1 VAMLDASEQ
10 AKMLQLLKTLQVDRG
25 MAMLFISHELAIVLR
40 VADRVIVLDHGRVVE
55 EATGT
60 RLLTNPRHRVT
71 KSLLAASG
79 RDGLFA
85 DEPAAPVH
93 VEQAAASVGA
103 A

>member
-1 VAMLDASEQ
+1 MLDASEQ
-10 AKMLQLLKTLQVDRG
+10 AKMLQLLKALQVDRG

-60 RLLTNPRHRVT
+60 RLLTHPRHGVT

-79 RDGLFA
+79 REELFA
-85 DEPAAPVH
+85 DEPAPAPF
-93 VEQAAASVGA
+93 EPTAASVGA